1 MSFMRSVICYGIAGL
16 LVMSVWTQSGFGS
29 IGIYGGILA
38 SLIIIGPTWFMNH
51 YLNLVD
57 NKSDSAFVD
66 QGLAI
71 GVCGIMRDTFMKG
84 TDALFSSFPTIGL
97 VIIGAV
103 LGGVTAALFE
113 RRAACNKTAVSSND
127 KAKQNN
133 FFKTNLSSLT
143 DMAENIV
150 PKKNN

>member
-1 MSFMRSVICYGIAGL
+1 
-16 LVMSVWTQSGFGS
+16 MSVWTQAGFGS

-57 NKSDSAFVD
+57 NKSESAFVD

-84 TDALFSSFPTIGL
+84 TDALASSFPTIGL

-103 LGGVTAALFE
+103 LGGITAALFE
-113 RRAACNKTAVSSND
+113 RNADRNKTAVSYKD

-133 FFKTNLSSLT
+133 IIKTSLSSLT
-143 DMAENIV
+143 GMVKNVV
-150 PKKNN
+150 PKANN